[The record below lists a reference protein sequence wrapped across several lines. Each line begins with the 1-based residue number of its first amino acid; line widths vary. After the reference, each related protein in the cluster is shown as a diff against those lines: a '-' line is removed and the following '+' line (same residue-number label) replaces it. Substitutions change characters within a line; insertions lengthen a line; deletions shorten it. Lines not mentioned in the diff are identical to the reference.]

1 MDILKQVTDR
11 ILKGASYLGRFVL
24 IALMITIIFDVIG
37 RRFMNTGSVGLQE
50 LEWHFHGILF
60 LLCLGFNYIEDAHV
74 RVDLFREK
82 FSTETNRK
90 IEIFGCI
97 FLLLPY
103 CGVVL
108 YFGIDF
114 TIKSY
119 LANEMSASSDGLSY
133 RWIIKSFLPIGFLLL
148 GLSGISILLNKRK
161 KFND

>member
-1 MDILKQVTDR
+1 MVILKQLIDR
-11 ILKGASYLGRFVL
+11 ILKATSYIGRFVL

-74 RVDLFREK
+74 RVDLFREN
-82 FSTETNRK
+82 FSDQTNRM
-90 IEIFGCI
+90 IEIIGCL
-97 FLLLPY
+97 FLLIPY
-103 CGVVL
+103 CAVVI

-114 TIKSY
+114 TVKSF
-119 LANEMSASSDGLSY
+119 LAGEMSATSDGLSY

-148 GLSGISILLNKRK
+148 GLSGISILLGKQGSL
-161 KFND
+161 ND

>member
-1 MDILKQVTDR
+1 LVILKQLIDR
-11 ILKGASYLGRFVL
+11 ILKATSYIGRFVL

-74 RVDLFREK
+74 RVDLFREN
-82 FSTETNRK
+82 FSDQTNRM
-90 IEIFGCI
+90 IEIIGCL
-97 FLLLPY
+97 FLLIPY
-103 CGVVL
+103 CAVVI

-114 TIKSY
+114 TVKSF
-119 LANEMSASSDGLSY
+119 LAGEMSATSDGLSY

-148 GLSGISILLNKRK
+148 GLSGISILLGKRGSL
-161 KFND
+161 ND